1 MRYNRQ
7 SVAYQRD
14 ALNNLNNKKSNFKLI
29 KNKPVNVLG
38 FAPLQAF
45 MLLIVLISM
54 VSYLI
59 YNKVV
64 LDKVGAQ
71 IIQYQK
77 SYEDML
83 SEKVRLEAYM
93 ESKISLKNL
102 DEIAREEGLSPV
114 QDYQIEYVDFQ
125 TEDNIEV
132 IKDKN
137 SHFEKIK
144 GFLNLIL
151 SYIK

>member
-14 ALNNLNNKKSNFKLI
+14 ALNNLHGEKSNLKLI
-29 KNKPVNVLG
+29 KNKPVNILG

-64 LDKVGAQ
+64 LDKIGAE

-77 SYEDML
+77 GYEDML

-102 DEIAREEGLSPV
+102 EEIAREKGLSPV
-114 QDYQIEYVDFQ
+114 QDYQIE
-125 TEDNIEV
+125 
-132 IKDKN
+132 
-137 SHFEKIK
+137 
-144 GFLNLIL
+144 
-151 SYIK
+151 

>member
-1 MRYNRQ
+1 
-7 SVAYQRD
+7 
-14 ALNNLNNKKSNFKLI
+14 
-29 KNKPVNVLG
+29 
-38 FAPLQAF
+38 